1 MSNLKPPVYRG
12 AEGGRRAAEANP
24 ETSRG
29 GEAGLKIRR
38 ENPVAEPG
46 RRRSEPP
53 PGRPW
58 RRICCASA
66 CGALEDAKPFLGGG
80 RRNEPRP
87 QRAAPRGAG
96 LRRLGGDGPGPTRI
110 PPAVQPTRAGP
121 AAQLSVP
128 AAGSSEAACPGGCC
142 MTIIQGSV
150 QEMGGGT
157 PEQRPIRLPGLRFP
171 LPPELVDSGDGRA
184 AGGVSSPARQLPDP
198 SFRWRA
204 ESRRALSGS
213 DPRR

>member
-66 CGALEDAKPFLGGG
+66 CGALEEMVQALREFRQRYNQHWLVQ
-80 RRNEPRP
+80 RLNFRSPRQAR
-87 QRAAPRGAG
+87 QRLLA
-96 LRRLGGDGPGPTRI
+96 L
-110 PPAVQPTRAGP
+110 
-121 AAQLSVP
+121 
-128 AAGSSEAACPGGCC
+128 EAA
-142 MTIIQGSV
+142 
-150 QEMGGGT
+150 
-157 PEQRPIRLPGLRFP
+157 
-171 LPPELVDSGDGRA
+171 A
-184 AGGVSSPARQLPDP
+184 
-198 SFRWRA
+198 
-204 ESRRALSGS
+204 
-213 DPRR
+213 